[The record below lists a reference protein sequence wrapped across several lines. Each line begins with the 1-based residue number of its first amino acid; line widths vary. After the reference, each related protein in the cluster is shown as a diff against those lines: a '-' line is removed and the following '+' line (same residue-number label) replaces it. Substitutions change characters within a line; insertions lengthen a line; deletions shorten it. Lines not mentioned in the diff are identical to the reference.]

1 MLTEGERW
9 TRAELARLRE
19 NGWRPRAWVTF
30 VRAAQIRTHLTRHRR
45 PALARQAAAWM
56 LMGAAAWLIAA
67 RRLVGSPFARAR
79 GRGLIWWGACAV
91 MLDWHLGMLETPE
104 GRTARL
110 GAADALTLARAW
122 LVPAVAER
130 AEPALLLLGG
140 LTDVADGRVARATR
154 RTRFGRDLEGLVDA
168 CFAAAALHGAVR
180 AGGVSPLP
188 AAVEQARM
196 VAGAAHTSTA
206 YFAGGRAPDPALRRS
221 GRPAAAVRLAGLV
234 AGGLGYRRLADRLLL
249 TGSAIATAELLRRS
263 EARRAVAAVG
273 RR

>member
-30 VRAAQIRTHLTRHRR
+30 VRAAQIRTNLTRHRR

-130 AEPALLLLGG
+130 AEPALLLL
-140 LTDVADGRVARATR
+140 
-154 RTRFGRDLEGLVDA
+154 
-168 CFAAAALHGAVR
+168 
-180 AGGVSPLP
+180 
-188 AAVEQARM
+188 
-196 VAGAAHTSTA
+196 A
-206 YFAGGRAPDPALRRS
+206 YFAGGRAPTPRSGAADGPPRRS
-221 GRPAAAVRLAGLV
+221 VSPAWWRAASGIAGSP
-234 AGGLGYRRLADRLLL
+234 
-249 TGSAIATAELLRRS
+249 TGCS
-263 EARRAVAAVG
+263 
-273 RR
+273 